1 MRFERRPKVEGYTW
15 TARKEAAYL
24 QRHKRVAKRIERD
37 IPLFA
42 SQYVP
47 EPDTDIDVE
56 KARRERMAIEGDQAM
71 RDLEAKHWRKARAAY
86 FACPP
91 DLRAKIAEEWKRWPG
106 PARGAYFIYVVEKH
120 NGDAERRRLH
130 YAAENRVLVARIWQ
144 QLNAQENAQ
153 PGLPGI

>member
-42 SQYVP
+42 DQYAP

-56 KARRERMAIEGDQAM
+56 KARRERMAIKSDQTM
-71 RDLEAKHWRKARAAY
+71 RDLDAKHWRQGRAAY

-91 DLRAKIAEEWKRWPG
+91 ELRARIAEEWKRWSG
-106 PARGAYFIYVVEKH
+106 PARSGYFIYVVEKH
-120 NGDAERRRLH
+120 NGEADRRNREYAVRRL
-130 YAAENRVLVARIWQ
+130 AIIERVQ
-144 QLNAQENAQ
+144 QQMNAQQ
-153 PGLPGI
+153 GLPGL